1 MQPALCRAA
10 PRWRRYRAQAVDVDR
25 FIAANGPSWDRLGA
39 LTERA
44 RRGTRDLHP
53 DEVDELVRLYQRAST
68 HLSYA
73 RTHYG
78 DPTLT
83 SRLTSV
89 VAAARSVVYGTRPRT
104 GRALASFFTVTFPAA
119 VWHLRRFVAVAALLL
134 LLPFAAVAT
143 WLATSDEALEASAPA
158 AVRATYV
165 ERDFEAYYS
174 SEPAAAFATN
184 VFTNNVRVAILAF
197 AAGILLCVV
206 TAGLLAYN
214 GAAIGMAAGLF
225 AAAGEPGRFW
235 GLILPHGMLELS
247 AVIVAGAA
255 GLALGWAIVVPGDR
269 TRRDALAEQ
278 GRRSVSIVLG
288 LIVAFLVAGLIE
300 GFVTGQPWATGLR
313 VAIGALAWAVFVL
326 YVVVLGRA
334 AADDGLTGLLGE
346 DPTDAP
352 RRLHRQPA
360 PAPA

>member
-1 MQPALCRAA
+1 M
-10 PRWRRYRAQAVDVDR
+10 DIDR
-25 FIAANGPSWDRLGA
+25 FIAANAPSWERLGA
-39 LTERA
+39 LTSRA
-44 RRGTRDLHP
+44 RRGARGLDPAEL
-53 DEVDELVRLYQRAST
+53 DELVRLYQRAST

-73 RTHYG
+73 RTYYD
-78 DPTLT
+78 DPALT
-83 SRLTSV
+83 SRLTGV
-89 VAAARSVVYGTRPRT
+89 VAGARSVVYGTRPRT
-104 GRALASFFTVTFPAA
+104 GRALASFFTATFPAA
-119 VWHLRRFVAVAALLL
+119 VWHVRRFVGVAALLL
-134 LLPFAAVAT
+134 LVPFAAVAT
-143 WLATSDEALEASAPA
+143 WIATSDEALEASAPA

-165 ERDFEAYYS
+165 ERDFESYYS

-197 AAGILLCVV
+197 AAGILVCVL
-206 TAGLLAYN
+206 TAALLVYN
-214 GAAIGMAAGLF
+214 GAAVGVAAGLF
-225 AAAGEPGRFW
+225 TAAGEPGRFW

-300 GFVTGQPWATGLR
+300 GFVTGQPWPTSLR

-334 AADDGLTGLLGE
+334 AAANGLTGLLGE
-346 DPTDAP
+346 DATDAAP
-352 RRLHRQPA
+352 RRPRVA
-360 PAPA
+360 PAPAIA

>member
-1 MQPALCRAA
+1 M
-10 PRWRRYRAQAVDVDR
+10 DIDR
-25 FIAANGPSWDRLGA
+25 FIAANGPAWERLGA
-39 LTERA
+39 LTERG
-44 RRGTRDLHP
+44 RRGARGLGP
-53 DEVDELVRLYQRAST
+53 AELDELVRLYQRAST

-73 RTHYG
+73 RTYYD

-83 SRLTSV
+83 SRLTGL
-89 VAAARSVVYGTRPRT
+89 VASARSVVYGTRPRT
-104 GRALASFFTVTFPAA
+104 SRALGSFFTATFPAA
-119 VWHLRRFVAVAALLL
+119 VWHVRRFVVVAALLL
-134 LLPFAAVAT
+134 LVPFAAVAT
-143 WLATSDEALEASAPA
+143 WIAVSDEALEASAPA

-165 ERDFEAYYS
+165 ERDFESYYS

-206 TAGLLAYN
+206 TAALLVYN
-214 GAAIGMAAGLF
+214 GAAVGVAAGLF
-225 AAAGEPGRFW
+225 TAAGQPGRFW

-255 GLALGWAIVVPGDR
+255 GLSLGWAIVVPGDR

-300 GFVTGQPWATGLR
+300 GFVTGQPWPTGLR
-313 VAIGALAWAVFVL
+313 VAIGALAWLVFVL

-334 AADDGLTGLLGE
+334 AAADGLTGLLGE
-346 DPTDAP
+346 DQRERP
-352 RRLHRQPA
+352 RAEPA
-360 PAPA
+360 VARA

>member
-1 MQPALCRAA
+1 M
-10 PRWRRYRAQAVDVDR
+10 DIDR
-25 FIAANGPSWDRLGA
+25 FIAANGAAWERLGA
-39 LTERA
+39 LTARG
-44 RRGTRDLHP
+44 RRGARGLHHA
-53 DEVDELVRLYQRAST
+53 ELDELVRLYQRAST

-73 RTHYG
+73 RTYYD
-78 DPTLT
+78 DPSLT
-83 SRLTSV
+83 SRLTGL
-89 VAAARSVVYGTRPRT
+89 VAGARSVVYGTRPRT
-104 GRALASFFTVTFPAA
+104 GRALGAFFLATFPAA
-119 VWHLRRFVAVAALLL
+119 VWYVRRFVVVAALLL
-134 LLPFAAVAT
+134 LVPFAAVAI
-143 WLATSDEALEASAPA
+143 WIASSDEALEASAPA

-165 ERDFEAYYS
+165 ERDFESYYS

-206 TAGLLAYN
+206 TAALLVYN
-214 GAAIGMAAGLF
+214 GAAVGVAAGLF
-225 AAAGEPGRFW
+225 TAAGEPGRFW

-269 TRRDALAEQ
+269 SRRDALAEQ

-288 LIVAFLVAGLIE
+288 LIVAFFVAGVIE
-300 GFVTGQPWATGLR
+300 GFVTGQPWPTSLR
-313 VAIGALAWAVFVL
+313 VAIGALAWLVFVL

-334 AADDGLTGLLGE
+334 AAADGLTGLLGE
-346 DPTDAP
+346 EHHPVE
-352 RRLHRQPA
+352 PA

>member
-1 MQPALCRAA
+1 
-10 PRWRRYRAQAVDVDR
+10 VDIDR
-25 FIAANGPSWDRLGA
+25 FIAANGAAWERLGA
-39 LTERA
+39 LTARG
-44 RRGTRDLHP
+44 RRGARSLHHA
-53 DEVDELVRLYQRAST
+53 ELDELVRLYQRAST

-73 RTHYG
+73 RTYYD

-83 SRLTSV
+83 SRLTGL
-89 VAAARSVVYGTRPRT
+89 VAGARSVVYGARPRT
-104 GRALASFFTVTFPAA
+104 GRALGSFFLTTFPGA
-119 VWHLRRFVAVAALLL
+119 VWHVRRFVVVAALLL
-134 LLPFAAVAT
+134 LAPFAAVAV
-143 WLATSDEALEASAPA
+143 WIASSDEALEASAPA

-165 ERDFEAYYS
+165 ERDFESYYS

-206 TAGLLAYN
+206 TAALLVYN
-214 GAAIGMAAGLF
+214 GAAVGVAAGLF
-225 AAAGEPGRFW
+225 TAAGQPGRFW

-269 TRRDALAEQ
+269 SRRDALAEQ

-288 LIVAFLVAGLIE
+288 LIVAFFVAGVIE
-300 GFVTGQPWATGLR
+300 GFVTGQPWPTSLR
-313 VAIGALAWAVFVL
+313 VTIGALAWLVFVL
-326 YVVVLGRA
+326 YVVVQGRA
-334 AADDGLTGLLGE
+334 AAADGLTGLLGE
-346 DPTDAP
+346 ERP
-352 RRLHRQPA
+352 RVEPA

>member
-1 MQPALCRAA
+1 M
-10 PRWRRYRAQAVDVDR
+10 DIDR
-25 FIAANGPSWDRLGA
+25 FIAANAPSWERLGA
-39 LTERA
+39 LTARA
-44 RRGTRDLHP
+44 RRGARDLHP
-53 DEVDELVRLYQRAST
+53 DELDELVRLYQRAST

-73 RTHYG
+73 RTYYG
-78 DPTLT
+78 DPVLA
-83 SRLTSV
+83 SRLTGV
-89 VAAARSVVYGTRPRT
+89 VAGARSVVYGTRPRT
-104 GRALASFFTVTFPAA
+104 GRALASFFTATFPAA
-119 VWHLRRFVAVAALLL
+119 VWHVRRFVAVAALLL

-143 WLATSDEALEASAPA
+143 WIATSDEALEASAPA

-165 ERDFEAYYS
+165 ERDFESYYS

-197 AAGILLCVV
+197 AAGILVCVV
-206 TAGLLAYN
+206 TAGLLVYN
-214 GAAIGMAAGLF
+214 GAVVGVAAGLF
-225 AAAGEPGRFW
+225 TAAGEPGRFW

-288 LIVAFLVAGLIE
+288 LVVAFLVAGLIE
-300 GFVTGQPWATGLR
+300 GFVTGQPWPTSLR
-313 VAIGALAWAVFVL
+313 VAIGALAWVVFVL

-334 AADDGLTGLLGE
+334 AAAEGLTGLLGE
-346 DPTDAP
+346 EPTQAPP
-352 RRLHRQPA
+352 RRSHEPTPVPA
-360 PAPA
+360 GA